1 GTLFFEYAKVVKE
14 TQPKYFLFEN
24 VKGMMSHDKGNT
36 IRVVLE
42 TFNELGYYI
51 DFNVFNSKYYDVL
64 QNRECIYIVGKRKD
78 LVEQPKY
85 HDKTKGKKK
94 FDEIHNW
101 AVDNINYVELLPQ
114 LQTEVTTRL
123 VDVLE
128 DEVDEKYYLSDE
140 KVKKLT
146 LNHDLNENVKSNIAI
161 EQVGNI
167 VDNKETFGGN
177 PQRGR
182 VYNPVGISPALNCM
196 RGGGLEPKIAI
207 REATNQGY
215 TLAEQG
221 DSVNVSYPT
230 SKARRGRVGK
240 QVSQILQ
247 AGEVN
252 QGVVINPLKSKTEY
266 GWHFEQAVYDPQGI
280 TRTVKANGGSGNIPK
295 TIENVNQGVVINNK
309 ICRRCN
315 SKLKPSD

>member
-1 GTLFFEYAKVVKE
+1 
-14 TQPKYFLFEN
+14 
-24 VKGMMSHDKGNT
+24 
-36 IRVVLE
+36 
-42 TFNELGYYI
+42 
-51 DFNVFNSKYYDVL
+51 YDVP
-64 QNRECIYIVGKRKD
+64 QNRERIYIVGKRKD

-123 VDVLE
+123 IDVLE
-128 DEVDEKYYLSDE
+128 DEVDEKYYLSEE
-140 KVKKLT
+140 KAEKL
-146 LNHDLNENVKSNIAI
+146 VMNIDSDKVI
-161 EQVGNI
+161 GV
-167 VDNKETFGGN
+167 
-177 PQRGR
+177 
-182 VYNPVGISPALNCM
+182 
-196 RGGGLEPKIAI
+196 
-207 REATNQGY
+207 REATKRGY
-215 TLAEQG
+215 AVAEQG
-221 DSVNVSYPT
+221 DSVNVSYPS
-230 SKARRGRVGK
+230 SKTRRGRVGK
-240 QVSQILQ
+240 QVAQTLQ

-252 QGVVINPLKSKTEY
+252 QGAVINPLKGKTEY

-315 SKLKPSD
+315 SKLKPSDLEDYEYVCVECDENFYEFETKDEPKAIIGSTQKNAYVGDGSTSPSLTSAMGQGGGHVPMPVYSNLRIRKLTPLECWRLQSFTDEQF

>member
-1 GTLFFEYAKVVKE
+1 
-14 TQPKYFLFEN
+14 
-24 VKGMMSHDKGNT
+24 
-36 IRVVLE
+36 
-42 TFNELGYYI
+42 
-51 DFNVFNSKYYDVL
+51 
-64 QNRECIYIVGKRKD
+64 
-78 LVEQPKY
+78 
-85 HDKTKGKKK
+85 
-94 FDEIHNW
+94 
-101 AVDNINYVELLPQ
+101 
-114 LQTEVTTRL
+114 
-123 VDVLE
+123 DVLE

-230 SKARRGRVGK
+230 SKTRRGRVGK
-240 QVSQILQ
+240 QVAQILQ
-247 AGEVN
+247 AGE
-252 QGVVINPLKSKTEY
+252 
-266 GWHFEQAVYDPQGI
+266 
-280 TRTVKANGGSGNIPK
+280 
-295 TIENVNQGVVINNK
+295 VNQGVVINNK

-315 SKLKPSD
+315 SKLKPSDLEDYEYVCFECDENFYEFETKDEVKAIIGSTQKNAY